1 MHDKIF
7 LGLNNVRILLSLFYP
22 VLHVRV
28 LYRGLKRKRN
38 VEMKYLLAEIFVG
51 NTTVGET
58 IMKIR
63 FILT

>member
-7 LGLNNVRILLSLFYP
+7 LGLNNLRILLSLSYP
-22 VLHVRV
+22 VLHVSV
-28 LYRGLKRKRN
+28 LYRGLKMKRN